1 MTTKLVPEPL
11 TAVAFGPFGEVIE
24 TSDAAA
30 FDINQGTTRRFDD
43 LARIDVS
50 AQNGQ
55 PGLSIFR
62 AAARSFPFEVVEL
75 ERHPLGSQ
83 AFVPLA
89 GQDFVVVVAPA
100 GEDVTRSDLR
110 AFVATGGQG
119 INLAPGVW
127 HHALI
132 ATADNSEFV
141 VIDRIGP
148 GDNCDVIAVDA
159 MLTAPPEVM
168 TRPDVA

>member
-24 TSDAAA
+24 TTDADAV
-30 FDINQGTTRRFDD
+30 DINQGTTRRFDD

-50 AQNGQ
+50 GQGGQ

-83 AFVPLA
+83 AFVPLG
-89 GQDFVVVVAPA
+89 GQDFVVVVAPP
-100 GEDVTRSDLR
+100 GETVDGRDLR
-110 AFVATGGQG
+110 AFAATGGQG
-119 INLAPGVW
+119 VNLAPGVW

-132 ATADNSEFV
+132 ATEDDSEFV

-148 GDNCDVIAVDA
+148 GENCDLITVDA
-159 MLTAPPEVM
+159 VLAAPGS
-168 TRPDVA
+168 A